1 MKAGLLLKADFGIP
15 MRVDY
20 TARGT
25 KHENSRQKIKR
36 NSGRYK

>member
-1 MKAGLLLKADFGIP
+1 MKAGLLLKTDFGIP

-20 TARGT
+20 TVRGT
-25 KHENSRQKIKR
+25 NYENSRQKIKR